1 MLKSHDVAIF
11 VSTPSV
17 VAVDAGGNDVKTLIA
32 LLVLSG
38 TAGLAQ
44 QPVTESNTNGMNNG
58 YLWGKASSAEK
69 QIYVTGIAD
78 GVVLQSIIA
87 ASKAGGKNSPDASLY
102 PKGFLFT
109 DIVQGIDAFYGDRTN
124 VKVPILFSY
133 LYVMTKIKG
142 ASQQELDAMAA
153 RFRQQ
158 ANQ

>member
-1 MLKSHDVAIF
+1 
-11 VSTPSV
+11 
-17 VAVDAGGNDVKTLIA
+17 
-32 LLVLSG
+32 
-38 TAGLAQ
+38 
-44 QPVTESNTNGMNNG
+44 MNNG